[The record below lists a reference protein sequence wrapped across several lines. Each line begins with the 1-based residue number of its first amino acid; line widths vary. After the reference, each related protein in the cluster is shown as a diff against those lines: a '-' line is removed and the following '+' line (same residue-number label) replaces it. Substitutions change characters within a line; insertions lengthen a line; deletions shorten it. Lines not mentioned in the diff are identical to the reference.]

1 MSRNQGIALALFSI
15 SIYIIGGLSFFSGV
29 VLIFMMKGHNLWGWG
44 DGSSIGYLLVCVGAA
59 FSIFGVLL
67 MRIFRNRG
75 FS

>member
-1 MSRNQGIALALFSI
+1 MARKQGITLALFSI
-15 SIYIIGGLSFFSGV
+15 SIYIIGGLGFFSGV
-29 VLIFMMKGHNLWGWG
+29 VLIFTMKGHNLWGWG

-75 FS
+75 LN